1 MSTIYGRLLYNPNNA
16 YGQPW
21 YWNVAAANHEE
32 LARSSETYKNRKDCI
47 HCYDIVVGRNRIA
60 LVEFPDGK
68 TPKPVT
74 D

>member
-21 YWNVAAANHEE
+21 YWNVIANNNRE
-32 LARSSETYKNRKDCI
+32 LARSSETYTNRKDCI
-47 HCYDIVVGRNRIA
+47 HCYDLVVGRNRIA
-60 LVEFPDGK
+60 MVEFPDGK